1 MKNIIFF
8 IKKYLFSKMK
18 SNEKKTHL
26 IIMLI
31 LSIVILATTFICLKN
46 SERKNSILEKK
57 NLSNNQFQEDEKI
70 IKNTDIKKK
79 NMK

>member
-8 IKKYLFSKMK
+8 IKKYLLSKMN

-31 LSIVILATTFICLKN
+31 LSIVILVTTFICLKN
-46 SERKNSILEKK
+46 SERKNSILENK
-57 NLSNNQFQEDEKI
+57 NLSNNQYEKI
-70 IKNTDIKKK
+70 IKNSDIKKK